1 MIKPTIEQ
9 LTDEFAKKLDDF
21 TAEGQAKRFFNYY
34 ESKDWMVG
42 KNKMK
47 KWQAAVNNWIL
58 NMNKYGTSTNNKP
71 VTNRIQAL
79 SSLR

>member
-1 MIKPTIEQ
+1 MTKPTIEQ

-21 TAEGQAKRFFNYY
+21 TAEGQAQRFFNYY

-58 NMNKYGTSTNNKP
+58 NMNKYGTSTNNQP

-79 SSLR
+79 SSLQ